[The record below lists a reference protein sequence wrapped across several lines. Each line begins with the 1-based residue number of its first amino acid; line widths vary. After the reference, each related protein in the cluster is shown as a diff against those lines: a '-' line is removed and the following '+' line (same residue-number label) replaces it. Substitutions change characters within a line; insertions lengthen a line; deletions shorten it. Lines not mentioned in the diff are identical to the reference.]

1 MNGKKQKGTV
11 HKMQENMK
19 EEMVSSELIFNGRVV
34 HLFEDQVRLPD
45 GKIASREYIRHIGAV
60 CVLPLGKDG
69 TVYCVRQFRY
79 PVGEVL
85 TEIPAGKLDSK
96 DENRAEAAM
105 RELREETGFTCG
117 KLTYLGDLFT
127 SPAILD
133 ERISAYLA
141 EELIP
146 GETDPDDDEFLEPVA
161 IPIGELADL
170 IQAGKIPDAKT
181 QLVTMRVVDLLRRRK
196 GGTT

>member
-1 MNGKKQKGTV
+1 MNGEEQKG
-11 HKMQENMK
+11 KGQKMK
-19 EEMVSSELIFNGRVV
+19 EDMIEEAVSSKLIFNGRVV
-34 HLFEDQVRLPD
+34 HLYEDQVKLPN
-45 GKIASREYIRHIGAV
+45 GQIASREYVRHIGAV

-69 TVYCVRQFRY
+69 RVFCVRQFRY

-141 EELIP
+141 EDLIP
-146 GETDPDDDEFLEPVA
+146 GETDPDEDEFLEPVA
-161 IPIGELADL
+161 IPIGELADM
-170 IQAGKIPDAKT
+170 IQAGNIPDAKT
-181 QLVTMRVVDLLRRRK
+181 QLVTMRVLDLLHRRER
-196 GGTT
+196 GNA

>member
-1 MNGKKQKGTV
+1 MGKEMKGNV
-11 HKMQENMK
+11 WKMEENMIEK
-19 EEMVSSELIFNGRVV
+19 KVSSELIFDGRVV
-34 HLFEDQVRLPD
+34 HLYEDQVRLPD
-45 GKIASREYIRHIGAV
+45 GELASREYVRHIGAV

-69 TVYCVRQFRY
+69 TVYCVRQYRY

-96 DENRAEAAM
+96 DEDRAKAAM

-141 EELIP
+141 EDLIP
-146 GETDPDDDEFLEPVA
+146 GETDLDEDEFLEPVA
-161 IPIGELADL
+161 IPIGELADM

-181 QLVTMRVVDLLRRRK
+181 QLVTMRVVDLLRRRERRNR
-196 GGTT
+196 